1 MIDLRHHIF
10 SLVAV
15 FLALALGIVIGA
27 AFIAPGSSSLKD
39 STRGL
44 AEVAKLEQRF
54 NVLRT
59 EISQKQEAVT
69 ATQARL
75 DRTEQVCRA
84 LLPSA
89 VSGRLAYRNVAIIQ
103 TSGGDESVAAVRTA
117 LTQAGARVTTFV
129 RVNETLTPDN
139 DELATM
145 AASFGK
151 IAGSPSGEVFNAALS
166 SIASC
171 VVWAKDADKLAT
183 LQKADFASVS
193 GPLNHW
199 NRLVVMVGGAKSEGQ
214 NNAQTVDVPLIEL
227 LQKKGALVIGC
238 EAFDAKVSYIGAYA
252 GKGISTVDNIE
263 QAAGQL
269 GLIYALT
276 GEHGSFGVK
285 KTADRLI
292 PRTLENAGN

>member
-1 MIDLRHHIF
+1 MIDLRHHVY

-15 FLALALGIVIGA
+15 FLALALGIVIGS
-27 AFIAPGSSSLKD
+27 AFIAPGSANLKD

-59 EISQKQEAVT
+59 EISQKQDACAAAQT
-69 ATQARL
+69 RL
-75 DRTEQVCRA
+75 DRTEQVCKA

-89 VSGRLAYRNVAIIQ
+89 VADRLAYRNVAIVQ
-103 TSGGDESVAAVRTA
+103 TAGSDESVAAVRTA
-117 LTQAGARVTTFV
+117 LAQAGAKVTTFV
-129 RVNETLTPDN
+129 RIHNTLSPDN
-139 DELATM
+139 EDLSQM
-145 AASFGK
+145 AQAFGK
-151 IAGSPSGEVFNAALS
+151 AEGTPTADLFRISIS
-166 SIASC
+166 SIVNGIA
-171 VVWAKDADKLAT
+171 WAKDADKLAA
-183 LQKADFASVS
+183 LEKADFVSVS

-199 NRLVVMVGGAKSEGQ
+199 SRLVVVVGGAGSEEQ
-214 NNAQTVDVPLIEL
+214 NAAQTLDVPLVEL
-227 LQKKGALVIGC
+227 LQKKGAQVVGC
-238 EAFDAKVSYIGAYA
+238 ESFDATVSYVGAYA
-252 GKGISTVDNIE
+252 GKGISTVDNID

-276 GEHGSFGVK
+276 GEHGNYGVK